1 MDTIYALFQNIVKEN
16 YDKTAIIENTRSM
29 TFGELSDM
37 VDMIAGTFPDKVDS
51 IGIVMNHRAEMI
63 AAILAVLKC
72 GARYIPAEPS
82 FPPAE
87 SAT

>member
-37 VDMIAGTFPDKVDS
+37 S
-51 IGIVMNHRAEMI
+51 I
-63 AAILAVLKC
+63 
-72 GARYIPAEPS
+72 
-82 FPPAE
+82 
-87 SAT
+87 